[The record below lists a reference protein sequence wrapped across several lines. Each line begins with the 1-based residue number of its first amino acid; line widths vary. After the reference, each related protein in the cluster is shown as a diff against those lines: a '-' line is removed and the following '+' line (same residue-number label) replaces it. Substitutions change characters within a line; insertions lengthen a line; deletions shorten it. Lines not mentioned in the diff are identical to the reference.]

1 MKKALAIDV
10 GGTKI
15 YNTIINDAGE
25 IIGEIEKRPTPKTF
39 DEIKNIFKEIISK
52 YEQKVDVIAF
62 ATCGAVNNTNSGI
75 LGSTGNIA
83 KEYPTLDFKSLSSKP
98 VFVENDAN
106 CAAWAEHII
115 GASKGMPYSVM
126 LTLGT
131 GVGGGIILDNK
142 LYKGKSGAAG
152 EMHFKMSRTPSRKCS
167 CGSYDCFEAY
177 ASGTGL
183 KLTAVEI
190 SQNPDITTY
199 DVIAGLK
206 NNDKMMTE
214 IFNTWQNDILNGIIG
229 LADLFDPDVF
239 VLSGS
244 MAEFVDTDYLTEMVN
259 KEIVTQPTKV
269 VKAQAGNYSG
279 MIGAALLA
287 LKVGAQNG

>member
-15 YNTIINDAGE
+15 YNTIIDESGK
-25 IIGEIEKRPTPKTF
+25 IVGEIEKRPTPKTF
-39 DEIKNIFKEIISK
+39 DEIKTVFKEIISK
-52 YEQKVDVIAF
+52 YEDDVDIIAF
-62 ATCGAVNNTNSGI
+62 ATCGAVNNENTGI

-83 KEYPTLDFKSLSSKP
+83 KEYPSMDFKSLSSKP

-106 CAAWAEHII
+106 AAAWAEHVI

-152 EMHFKMSRTPSRKCS
+152 EMHFKLRTDNYRQCT
-167 CGSYDCFEAY
+167 CGSFDCFEAY

-183 KLTAVEI
+183 RLTAVEM
-190 SQNPDITTY
+190 SNNPNITTY
-199 DVIAGLK
+199 DVIAGK
-206 NNDKMMTE
+206 QNGCEQMTS
-214 IFNTWQNDILNGIIG
+214 IFNKWQDDILAGIIG
-229 LADLFDPDVF
+229 LANLFDPDVV

-244 MAEFVDTDYLTEMVN
+244 MAEFVDIEYLEKEAN
-259 KEIVTQPTKV
+259 KQIVTQPFKV
-269 VKAQAGNYSG
+269 VKASAGNYSG

-287 LKVGAQNG
+287 LGVK